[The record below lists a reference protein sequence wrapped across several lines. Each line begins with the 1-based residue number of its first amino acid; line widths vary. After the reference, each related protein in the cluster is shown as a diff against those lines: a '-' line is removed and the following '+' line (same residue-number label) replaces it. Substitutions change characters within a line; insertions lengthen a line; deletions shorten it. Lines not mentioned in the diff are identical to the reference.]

1 MKQEIAVT
9 ALVLAAALTGCGQG
23 KVAVQEIAAQLGTGS
38 DDVSRWIAK
47 NADAAGTT
55 VDDTATTWRSRIATT
70 PRATGIPRTFA
81 TETAC
86 GALSDILFTDRA
98 DDPPTV
104 SGVLAD
110 VVEAMGSA
118 NGTSFE
124 TYLSLKTEVEGINQQ
139 MNDGEP
145 VYLDLILLRQ
155 TYCPV
160 VLKR

>member
-9 ALVLAAALTGCGQG
+9 ALVLAAALTGCGPG
-23 KVAVQEIAAQLGTGS
+23 KVAVQEIATQLGTGS

-98 DDPPTV
+98 DDPLTV
-104 SGVLAD
+104 NGVLVD
-110 VVEAMGSA
+110 LVEAVVAA
-118 NGTSFE
+118 NGTSHE
-124 TYLSLKTEVEGINQQ
+124 TYRSLKSEVDGISQRVAEGK
-139 MNDGEP
+139 P
-145 VYLDLILLRQ
+145 VYLELILLRQ
-155 TYCPV
+155 TYCAV
-160 VLKR
+160 VLEP